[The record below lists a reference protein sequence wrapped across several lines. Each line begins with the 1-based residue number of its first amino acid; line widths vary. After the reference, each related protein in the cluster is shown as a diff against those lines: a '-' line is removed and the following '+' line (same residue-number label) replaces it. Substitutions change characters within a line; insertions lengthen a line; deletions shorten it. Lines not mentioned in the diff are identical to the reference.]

1 MKIKSIKAAAF
12 KGSKI
17 DEELTGLN
25 LVVGPN
31 GAGKTSVLEA
41 VSVGCLGYLPKLGKR
56 NGDTFSLS
64 SGDGMSVIAV
74 NDSGQKNTFIFQRDK
89 KGTVKLKK
97 TQEFVADADM
107 ISADDFL
114 GMSPAKRIDYIFA
127 KSGVEVDAQTAV
139 NSLELPVELIDDDVA
154 IKLLS
159 EVCSSVERSFAENDS
174 GQAILL
180 ADENISARLKTL
192 RSETSTLSKTIE
204 GLVGMSEDAPKDV
217 SRELEKLQGEWD
229 EVSKRAS
236 NNRVLLGERVKALD
250 EIEEIRASI
259 VEIESGD
266 YLDDVNAELH
276 RLGPLVDY
284 GPAEEHLES
293 LKTNLSARKTA
304 YVVEST
310 KLETLKREFQEAHE
324 LRDTFSAGCKCPTCK
339 MEMSEHQQELFLD
352 RMASDISLLKDQ
364 IEDAEK
370 ELEKI
375 TAEASGFQDD
385 IRQQELVIKR
395 ERERNEAI
403 RTVTGLKD
411 HQVKKAESDLIALKR
426 QLAECEKQAIHVDE
440 LKASIASDEK
450 WMADREVTLLDLKSA
465 DEQRKGWIQ
474 NNRTREQAK
483 LQLRTKEI
491 EFAAMKGIS
500 ESFAKFK
507 AQCVDGA
514 FEGVFAVA
522 NKLVGSVTEGCRLS
536 YSDGEIALVRP
547 SGDRISPLVACGSEF
562 AAIYAGLCAGISKGG
577 IMFLDEMSRFDP
589 QVCGRIIRAV
599 EELLAAGLISQFIGA
614 HCGAGDV
621 SALKNWNVI
630 NVGGE
635 S

>member
-12 KGSKI
+12 KGRKI

-74 NDSGQKNTFIFQRDK
+74 NDSDQKNTFIFQRDK
-89 KGTVKLKK
+89 KGAVKLKK
-97 TQEFVADADM
+97 TQEFMADADM

-127 KSGVEVDAQTAV
+127 KSGVEVSAQTAV
-139 NSLELPVELIDDDVA
+139 NSLELPVELIDEDVA
-154 IKLLS
+154 LKLLS
-159 EVCSSVERSFAENDS
+159 EVCSSVERSFEENDG

-192 RSETSTLSKTIE
+192 RSETSTLGKTIE

-217 SRELEKLQGEWD
+217 SKELEKLQGEWD

-236 NNRVLLGERVKALD
+236 NNRVLLGERARSLG
-250 EIEEIRASI
+250 EIEDIRVSI

-266 YLDDVNAELH
+266 YLDDINE
-276 RLGPLVDY
+276 RLAGYGDLVDI
-284 GPAEEHLES
+284 ES
-293 LKTNLSARKTA
+293 LEDQLSVWQTNLSASKTA
-304 YVVEST
+304 HVVEST

-339 MEMSEHQQELFLD
+339 MEMSDRQQELFLE
-352 RMASDISLLKDQ
+352 RVSSDISLLKDQ

-375 TAEASGFQDD
+375 TAEASGLQDG
-385 IRQQELVIKR
+385 IAKQQKLIQMG
-395 ERERNEAI
+395 RERNEAI
-403 RTVTGLKD
+403 RAVTGIKQAKIADSKQQLAQLK
-411 HQVKKAESDLIALKR
+411 ER
-426 QLAECEKQAIHVDE
+426 LAECEKQRIHVDE
-440 LKASIASDEK
+440 LKASIDSDEK
-450 WMADREVTLLDLKSA
+450 WMVDKEPALLDLKSA

-474 NNRTREQAK
+474 QNRTREQAK
-483 LQLRTKEI
+483 LQLRTKEV

-507 AQCVDGA
+507 AECVDDA

-547 SGDRISPLVACGSEF
+547 NGDRISPLVACGSEF

-599 EELLAAGLISQFIGA
+599 EELLEAGLISQFIGA